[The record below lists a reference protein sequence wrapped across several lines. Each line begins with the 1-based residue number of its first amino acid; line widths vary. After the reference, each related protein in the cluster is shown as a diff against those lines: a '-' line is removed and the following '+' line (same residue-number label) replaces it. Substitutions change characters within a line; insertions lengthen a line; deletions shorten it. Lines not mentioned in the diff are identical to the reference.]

1 MGRFFTHKVG
11 DLTLKHKCS
20 VCGTVAE
27 FDYKPGGKLP
37 PNFPFCSAR
46 CKSIDLGKWFGEE
59 YKISAPLPNADL
71 MADEEKE
78 ALAQF
83 LLDEGEVDE
92 ITNEEE

>member
-1 MGRFFTHKVG
+1 M
-11 DLTLKHKCS
+11 KHKCS
-20 VCGTVAE
+20 VCGTISE

-46 CKSIDLGKWFGEE
+46 CKAIDLGKWFSED
-59 YKISAPLPNADL
+59 YRISAPLPNADL

-83 LLDEGEVDE
+83 LLDVGEVDE